1 MDLRPYQMEAIDA
14 LLLFYLQQGTSSGL
28 CVLPTASG
36 KTIIFSEFIRQLVE
50 IKPET
55 RVLIL
60 GHTQEVVAQN
70 ADKLRSIWPQVDIGV
85 CCAGLGRKEIKAITS
100 ASRDTVYGEISQYPQ
115 WDLVIVD
122 EAHLISPDE
131 MTRYQKILASIRL
144 FSSAVKVIGFTAT
157 PFRTLHGKIFG
168 KQESAFF
175 TSLIFRRRIDELVN
189 SGYICPVH
197 AVTVDEAGVADT
209 SAVRATKKDFNAKDL
224 EKVTAIQR
232 LVENI
237 VADWHCKTSGKL
249 PTVFYASSVAQ
260 GEIFEQLLA
269 EQGFHYPLITART
282 SKQDRV
288 TILDDFDTGRLDGI
302 VNVATLTTGWDAPRL
317 ACIVLARPT
326 LSAALFMQIV
336 GRGLRLHKGKTE
348 TLLLDYGQNLS
359 RFGVIERV
367 RPVMENRREFW
378 DTEQVSVCP
387 DCDSIVSAY
396 QLDCPFCTEPL
407 KNEDDISVCYEC
419 NAGNDRNARF
429 CEVCGEELEE
439 NKVLFGQ

>member
-1 MDLRPYQMEAIDA
+1 MNLRPYQKEAVDA

-36 KTIIFSEFIRQLVE
+36 KTVIFSEFIRQLVE
-50 IKPET
+50 IKPAT

-60 GHTQEVVAQN
+60 AHTQEIVAQN
-70 ADKLRSIWPQVDIGV
+70 ADKLQRICPQADIGV
-85 CCAGLGRKEIKAITS
+85 CCSGLGRKEIKPITS
-100 ASRDTVYGEISQYPQ
+100 ASRDTIYCEISQYPQ

-131 MTRYQKILASIRL
+131 LTRYKMILESIRL
-144 FSSAVKVIGFTAT
+144 FSSDVKVIGFTAT
-157 PFRTLHGKIFG
+157 PFRTVHGKIYG
-168 KQESAFF
+168 EEEAAFF
-175 TSLIFRRRIDELVN
+175 SSLIFRKRIDELVN

-197 AVTVDEAGVADT
+197 AVKVNSAGIADT
-209 SAVRATKKDFNAKDL
+209 STVRVTKHDFNATDL
-224 EKVTAIQR
+224 ERVTVGQK

-237 VADWHCKTSGKL
+237 VTDWLSKTSANM

-282 SKQDRV
+282 PKQDRKQ
-288 TILDDFDTGRLDGI
+288 ILNDFDAGLLDGI

-317 ACIVLARPT
+317 ACIVVARPT

-359 RFGVIERV
+359 RFGVLERV

-378 DTEQVSVCP
+378 DTEQVAVCP
-387 DCDSIVSAY
+387 VCDSIVSVY
-396 QLDCPFCTEPL
+396 QLDCPFCTELL
-407 KNEDDISVCYEC
+407 KSEEDISVCYEC
-419 NAGNDRNARF
+419 SAGNDRNAQF

-439 NKVLFGQ
+439 NKVLFS

>member
-1 MDLRPYQMEAIDA
+1 MNLRPYQKDAIDA
-14 LLLFYLQQGTSSGL
+14 LLLFYLQQGASSGV

-55 RVLIL
+55 RVLII
-60 GHTQEVVAQN
+60 GHTQEIVAQN
-70 ADKLRSIWPQVDIGV
+70 ADKLLKIWPQAEVGI

-100 ASRDTVYGEISQYPQ
+100 ASRDTVYSEISQYPQ

-144 FSSAVKVIGFTAT
+144 FSESVKVVGFTAS

-168 KQESAFF
+168 TKESAFF
-175 TSLIFRRRIDELVN
+175 SSLIFSKRIDELVN

-197 AVTVDEAGVADT
+197 AVDVDAAGVADT
-209 SAVRATKKDFNAKDL
+209 STVRVTKQDFNAEDL
-224 EKVTAIQR
+224 ERATAVQR

-237 VADWHCKTSGKL
+237 IADWLFKTSAKL
-249 PTVFYASSVAQ
+249 PSVFYASSVAQ
-260 GEIFEQLLA
+260 GEIFEQFLA
-269 EQGFHYPLITART
+269 EQGLNYPLITAST
-282 SKQDRV
+282 PKLDRAR
-288 TILDDFDTGRLDGI
+288 ILEDFDAGRLSGI
-302 VNVATLTTGWDAPRL
+302 INVATLTTGWDAPRL

-326 LSAALFMQIV
+326 LSAGLFMQIV
-336 GRGLRLHKGKTE
+336 GRGLRLYKGKTE

-367 RPVMENRREFW
+367 RPVMESRREFW
-378 DTEQVSVCP
+378 DTEQVTVCP

-407 KNEDDISVCYEC
+407 KSEDDISVCYEC
-419 NAGNDRNARF
+419 NAGNDRNAQF
-429 CEVCGEELEE
+429 CEVCGEEIEE
-439 NKVLFGQ
+439 NKVLFI